1 MKRVI
6 FGSLVTIVG
15 IILSVCCFSYAAQ
28 HPWSYNGIEGIL
40 GSFLGTQ
47 MIIPFI
53 VGGVLTVVG
62 LVICFVEAY
71 IKK

>member
-47 MIIPFI
+47 MIIPSI

>member
-15 IILSVCCFSYAAQ
+15 IILSACCFSYAAQ

>member
-15 IILSVCCFSYAAQ
+15 IILSVCSFSYAAQ